1 MSILRGRFGDSVTE
15 AFDAFASSLGIDEW
29 MLAEDIRGSQ
39 AHATMLEQVGILE
52 AGEGKAISDALATL
66 LRDYEAGTWTPSTRE
81 EDVHMAVEAELISR
95 LGDLGKK
102 LHTARSRND
111 QVATDVRLWMK
122 RHLRSLDEALKGLIE
137 VLLTRC
143 ESDGQVL
150 LPGYT
155 HLQRGQPILLG
166 HQLLAY
172 AWAFHRDRTRVQ
184 AAFACSDLSPLGA
197 CAMAGTPHP
206 IDRAATAELLEFSGL
221 VPNAMD
227 AVAARDHQ
235 QESTAACA
243 ICMTHLSRM
252 AEELILWASN
262 EFDFVRLSDS
272 YTTGS
277 SIMPQKRNPD
287 AAELIRGKV
296 GRVVG
301 ALNALMVQ
309 VKGLPMAYNRD
320 LQEDREALFDAISTT
335 VASVDI
341 MAGMWRELTVR
352 ADRFEQELHG
362 DFSLATEL
370 ADHLVNEGVPFRD
383 AHAIVGRMVQD
394 CDARGVNLAA
404 LSQAEAADYHK
415 SFSAGYHELLDPRKA
430 AQRRTST
437 GGTAWVEIESQL
449 RELRKLSTSSL

>member
-1 MSILRGRFGDSVTE
+1 MSILRGRFGDSVTA
-15 AFDAFASSLGIDEW
+15 AFDAFASSMGIDEW
-29 MLAEDIRGSQ
+29 MLPEDIQGSR
-39 AHATMLEQVGILE
+39 AHATMLEKVGILE
-52 AGEGKAISDALATL
+52 TGEGKTISDALSQL
-66 LRDYEAGTWTPSTRE
+66 LTDYEAGTWQPSPDE
-81 EDVHMAVEAELISR
+81 EDVHMAVEAELINR

-122 RHLRSLDEALKGLIE
+122 RHLSSLDTALKRLIE
-137 VLLTRC
+137 VLLNRC

-184 AAFACSDLSPLGA
+184 AAFACADRSPLGA

-206 IDRAATAELLEFSGL
+206 IDRKLTAELLDFQGL

-235 QESTAACA
+235 QESVAACA

-252 AEELILWASN
+252 SEELILWASS
-262 EFDFVRLSDS
+262 EFHFIRLSDS

-320 LQEDREALFDAISTT
+320 LQEDREALFDAVSTT
-335 VASVDI
+335 VASVEI
-341 MAGMWRELTVR
+341 MAGMWTELTVR
-352 ADRFEQELHG
+352 ADRFETELHG

-370 ADHLVNEGVPFRD
+370 ADFLVNQGVPFRD
-383 AHAIVGRMVQD
+383 AHATVGRMVQD
-394 CDARGVNLAA
+394 CDARQVNLAA
-404 LSQAEAADYHK
+404 LSAAEAAGYHA
-415 SFSAGYHELLDPRKA
+415 SFSQTYHDLLDPRQA
-430 AQRRTST
+430 AQRRTSA
-437 GGTAWVEIESQL
+437 GGTAWSEIEAQIQ
-449 RELRKLSTSSL
+449 ELRKLSTSSL

>member
-1 MSILRGRFGDSVTE
+1 MSILRGRFGDSVTA

-29 MLAEDIRGSQ
+29 MLAEDIQGSQ
-39 AHATMLEQVGILE
+39 AHATMLEQVGILQ
-52 AGEGKAISDALATL
+52 AGEGTAIRDALARL
-66 LRDYEAGTWTPSTRE
+66 LSDYEAGVWTPSPDE

-122 RHLRSLDEALKGLIE
+122 RHLRGLDEALRGLID
-137 VLLTRC
+137 VLLSRC

-172 AWAFHRDRTRVQ
+172 AWAFHRDRVRVQ
-184 AAFACSDLSPLGA
+184 AAFACADRSPLGA

-206 IDRAATAELLEFSGL
+206 IDRNTTAELLGFDGL

-235 QESTAACA
+235 QECAAACA

-262 EFDFVRLSDS
+262 EFDFIRLSDS

-320 LQEDREALFDAISTT
+320 LQEDREALFDAVSTT
-335 VASVDI
+335 IASVDI
-341 MAGMWRELTVR
+341 MAGMWRELAVR

-370 ADHLVNEGVPFRD
+370 ADHLVNQEVPFRD
-383 AHAIVGRMVQD
+383 AHAIVGRMVHD

-404 LSQAEAADYHK
+404 LSSKEAADYHP
-415 SFSAGYHELLDPRKA
+415 SFSATYHELLDPRMA
-430 AQRRTST
+430 AERRTST
-437 GGTAWVEIESQL
+437 GGTAWSEIEAQIQ
-449 RELRKLSTSSL
+449 ELRKLSTSSL